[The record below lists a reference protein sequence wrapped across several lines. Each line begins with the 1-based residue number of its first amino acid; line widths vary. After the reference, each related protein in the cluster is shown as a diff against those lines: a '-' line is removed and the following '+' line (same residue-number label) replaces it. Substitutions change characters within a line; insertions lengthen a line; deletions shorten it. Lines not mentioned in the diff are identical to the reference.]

1 MYWPLVFLK
10 ALGAVLFMAIES
22 RTGFKVNENNEDSTE
37 TDSSPFLVEPPT
49 VMNVT
54 AAFMDMPKEV
64 KANVEK
70 ARFETGKCF

>member
-1 MYWPLVFLK
+1 MPFLIFQ

-22 RTGFKVNENNEDSTE
+22 RTGFKVNNNPM
-37 TDSSPFLVEPPT
+37 SSEKDGSDPFLVEPPT

-64 KANVEK
+64 K
-70 ARFETGKCF
+70 